1 MSQENVEIV
10 GGIIEAWNTGG
21 LDAMLW
27 FLPEDVVW
35 YPFPEWPDGAEA
47 RNGHDGVR
55 ELMDAWTDSFDEW
68 TTDAQEIRD
77 LGDHVLVLGAIAGR
91 IKGSG
96 VPIRQPLGY
105 VCSDFR
111 NGQFGEAHFFLTWKE
126 ALKAAGLRE

>member
-10 GGIIEAWNTGG
+10 RNVIEAWNTEG
-21 LDAMLW
+21 LRAMLR
-27 FLPEDVVW
+27 LLSEDVVW

-55 ELMDAWTDSFDEW
+55 ELMGAWTDSFDEW

-77 LGDHVLVLGAIAGR
+77 LGDRVLVLGEIAGR
-91 IKGSG
+91 TKGSG

-105 VCSDFR
+105 VCSEFR
-111 NGQFGEAHFFLTWKE
+111 NGQLGEARFFLSWKQ
-126 ALKAAGLRE
+126 ALEAAGVSE

>member
-1 MSQENVEIV
+1 
-10 GGIIEAWNTGG
+10 
-21 LDAMLW
+21 MLP

-68 TTDAQEIRD
+68 TTVAHEIRD
-77 LGDHVLVLGAIAGR
+77 LGDHVLVLGEIAGR
-91 IKGSG
+91 AKGTG

-111 NGQFGEAHFFLTWKE
+111 GTQIGEIHFFLTLDE
-126 ALKAAGLRE
+126 TLEAAGLSE

>member
-10 GGIIEAWNTGG
+10 GEIIAAWNAGG
-21 LDAMLW
+21 LDAMLR

-47 RNGHDGVR
+47 RNGHDGVS
-55 ELMDAWTDSFDEW
+55 ELMGAWTDSFDEW

-77 LGDHVLVLGAIAGR
+77 LGDRVLVLGAIAGR

-111 NGQFGEAHFFLTWKE
+111 SGQMGEAHFFLTWKE
-126 ALKAAGLRE
+126 ALEAAGLRE